1 MVSDTL
7 SRVAFAIQDDKI
19 GLLQA
24 RRIAAVALAALQ
36 AGDDLGRGLRVAATP
51 SEPLRFRQP

>member
-36 AGDDLGRGLRVAATP
+36 AGDDLGRGLRVAAMP